1 MSQLLGVF
9 NFESRVS
16 VSIEETCLTVV
27 ENYKVTALETSL
39 KFKMLVNCLVK
50 RENNYISGVKYDLI
64 LQSFTKTL
72 LII

>member
-16 VSIEETCLTVV
+16 VSSEETCLTII

-39 KFKMLVNCLVK
+39 KFKMLLNCRVK

-72 LII
+72 LIM

>member
-16 VSIEETCLTVV
+16 VSSEETCLIII

-39 KFKMLVNCLVK
+39 KFKMPLNCLVK

-72 LII
+72 LIM